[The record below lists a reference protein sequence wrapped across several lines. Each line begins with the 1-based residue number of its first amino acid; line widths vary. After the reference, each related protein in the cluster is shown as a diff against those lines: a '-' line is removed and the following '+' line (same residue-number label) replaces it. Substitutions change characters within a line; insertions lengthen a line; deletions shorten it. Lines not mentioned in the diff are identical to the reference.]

1 MSKPAKHSASE
12 SVPVASAPT
21 TGPPATVFLDTSA
34 LIRRYLADRDRRLVI
49 DAMDQA
55 GAWVASAMA
64 KTELQLALFQATPT
78 PSAQRELWSGVRD
91 DWEGFWEV
99 PVDQRCLTRAAEIGA
114 RYGLATI
121 DAVHLAAAD
130 RLPRPVRFV
139 TFDRQQIPA
148 AADLGLHVVSPFEG

>member
-1 MSKPAKHSASE
+1 MTA
-12 SVPVASAPT
+12 APT
-21 TGPPATVFLDTSA
+21 PTTPISATPPPTTVFLDTSA

-49 DAMDQA
+49 EAMDQA
-55 GAWVASAMA
+55 NAWVASAMA

-78 PSAQRELWSGVRD
+78 PSAQQELWSRVRD
-91 DWEGFWEV
+91 DWEAFWEV

-121 DAVHLAAAD
+121 DAIHLAAAD
-130 RLPRPVRFV
+130 RLPRPTRFV

-148 AADLGLHVVSPFEG
+148 AADLGLHVLSPFEV

>member
-1 MSKPAKHSASE
+1 MTA
-12 SVPVASAPT
+12 APT
-21 TGPPATVFLDTSA
+21 PTTPISATPPPTTVFLDTSA

-49 DAMDQA
+49 EAMDQA
-55 GAWVASAMA
+55 NAWVASAMA

-78 PSAQRELWSGVRD
+78 PSAQQELWSRVRD
-91 DWEGFWEV
+91 DWEAFWEV

-121 DAVHLAAAD
+121 DAIHLAAAD
-130 RLPRPVRFV
+130 RLPRPTRFV

-148 AADLGLHVVSPFEG
+148 AADLGFQVLSPFEV